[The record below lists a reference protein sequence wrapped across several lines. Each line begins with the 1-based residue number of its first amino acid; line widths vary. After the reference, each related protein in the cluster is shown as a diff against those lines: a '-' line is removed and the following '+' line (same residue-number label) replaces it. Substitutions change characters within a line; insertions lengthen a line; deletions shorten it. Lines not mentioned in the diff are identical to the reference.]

1 MADQY
6 QSSHSGPVLDQSIQK
21 LVDLETVH
29 DGILQLATIDANES
43 FLTSPT
49 YVTDYNWIKYSIL
62 GNICFVSFHVKAII
76 SNVGDSNGY
85 AVIKG
90 LPYPSLLD
98 SSFSVYE
105 LVKSGENN
113 YPASVALTVHS
124 GKDFVRL
131 EGNNG
136 MDLVKWSVGTT
147 WVGGTGFYFIQS

>member
-29 DGILQLATIDANES
+29 
-43 FLTSPT
+43 
-49 YVTDYNWIKYSIL
+49 VKYSVL

-113 YPASVALTVHS
+113 YPASVTLTVHS

-136 MDLVKWSVGTT
+136 MDLVKWSTGTT